1 MLRKKQL
8 GSEDPVMGMMRLH
21 DGLPYKKP
29 VLKRAVGFNVNTKG
43 VMLELAARDSA
54 SRIS

>member
-1 MLRKKQL
+1 MMKLR
-8 GSEDPVMGMMRLH
+8 

-43 VMLELAARDSA
+43 VMLELAAREAKMSVPHT
-54 SRIS
+54 S